1 MAGFISEETIEAVS
15 NNTDIVSVIGEYT
28 KLENRGA
35 NDYWGCCPFHG
46 EKTPS
51 FHVDAGQKFYYCF
64 GCHASGN
71 IIKFVMEMEKLSYPD
86 AITTLAKKQGI
97 PVKYKDG
104 YEGDKNFQKDN
115 SSELYIELY
124 ERTASMFHYLLTE
137 TQMGKAALD
146 YITKRGLTADTI
158 KKFKLGFAPADP
170 KWLKNFLRQ
179 KNFSDDF
186 LNKSG
191 LFSQKYPDYSFF
203 TNRLMFPI
211 FNRKGQIVAFG
222 GRVIPPADE
231 SQRKYLNSGDLP
243 QFKKRETLFGFN
255 FAKNSI
261 RQNKKII
268 FCEGNMDVIAYHQC
282 GLDYAV
288 ATLGTA
294 LTQEHI
300 KMILDRPKKIST
312 TRNDFGQFY
321 GFLQKSASSYSRAIP
336 KTDDRIELTRNQLDE
351 IKEHLEELE
360 AKHEEILVELNNAG
374 GNEDNSETNDKIIT
388 SDYGVVIETIS
399 SKERAISNK
408 EKDIILWEKSLE
420 QINKRLN
427 SYKKNT
433 ATQKYE
439 DFALLMREI
448 NDIINQTKD
457 DIFDKTIS
465 ALAKEANEKYMAL
478 TSGNQSSGGVLK
490 FERNH
495 DIVNVS
501 IRDVQNG
508 VITGLG
514 TGFQRMKQL
523 AIVMAVISSKIGD
536 EKKFDYPFIS
546 DAPFSEFGE
555 NFISNF
561 FRVAPSV
568 FTQSIIMI
576 KELYDPKAN
585 DYLTAFGRRI
595 LEDMKS
601 GKLPGTFYVNVIKDK
616 TDTTGLVTSHK
627 CYKY

>member
-51 FHVDAGQKFYYCF
+51 FHVDASQKFYYCF

-146 YITKRGLTADTI
+146 YITKRGLTPDTI

-300 KMILDRPKKIST
+300 KMIQGFVADGYVYLSFDSDGAGQEATKKAIKLCRENNLAVKVIRLKGGKDPAEIMLKFGAENLTSQVNNAILDSDYFLLRLGEKYPIDTPEGKTKAALEYFEYVDSLRSDIQKESCLEQLCQTYNLKPEAVKRDYINRNQARERINIRPQNNNQRETKIQIKLDAELRGLIAVTADIDQFKVLRSELNE
-312 TRNDFGQFY
+312 NDFSNPAAKRLF
-321 GFLQKSASSYSRAIP
+321 KI
-336 KTDDRIELTRNQLDE
+336 
-351 IKEHLEELE
+351 LEECFDEHKTSVPDILN
-360 AKHEEILVELNNAG
+360 HCNDEELCRL
-374 GNEDNSETNDKIIT
+374 
-388 SDYGVVIETIS
+388 IS
-399 SKERAISNK
+399 SDLSEGV
-408 EKDIILWEKSLE
+408 
-420 QINKRLN
+420 
-427 SYKKNT
+427 YKK
-433 ATQKYE
+433 
-439 DFALLMREI
+439 
-448 NDIINQTKD
+448 D
-457 DIFDKTIS
+457 DV
-465 ALAKEANEKYMAL
+465 A
-478 TSGNQSSGGVLK
+478 
-490 FERNH
+490 
-495 DIVNVS
+495 
-501 IRDVQNG
+501 
-508 VITGLG
+508 
-514 TGFQRMKQL
+514 
-523 AIVMAVISSKIGD
+523 AV
-536 EKKFDYPFIS
+536 
-546 DAPFSEFGE
+546 
-555 NFISNF
+555 
-561 FRVAPSV
+561 V
-568 FTQSIIMI
+568 
-576 KELYDPKAN
+576 
-585 DYLTAFGRRI
+585 
-595 LEDMKS
+595 
-601 GKLPGTFYVNVIKDK
+601 
-616 TDTTGLVTSHK
+616 TDTIKFIKRNKLENARNKLMQRIKNYVINTEDDKRQFNTLLAEKMELDKQVQTLLK
-627 CYKY
+627 